1 MSRVAPLFI
10 WLVPGLRWC
19 GTSGDLS
26 PCGIHARVAWV
37 SSEHGRLGAGG
48 HGDWLPMV
56 PLPPYFSFVKFIII
70 YLAVLGLSRGIQT
83 LSCSM

>member
-1 MSRVAPLFI
+1 M
-10 WLVPGLRWC
+10 
-19 GTSGDLS
+19 
-26 PCGIHARVAWV
+26 

-56 PLPPYFSFVKFIII
+56 PLPPYSSFVKFIII